1 MKKVFVIK
9 AKDEFELVK
18 LLNEEQN
25 KKDVFASQTHQKTDG
40 SFIAFVFFNSDARSN
55 TPPKNKSFM
64 TSNRSDSKGGFI
76 HSNEQLE
83 RWKKISPTEKTKK
96 LLKKKGYS
104 DDEIDYIKTQY
115 DAHTILENLKK
126 ENI

>member
-1 MKKVFVIK
+1 MKKVFVIR

-25 KKDVFASQTHQKTDG
+25 KRDVFASQTHQKTDG
-40 SFIAFVFFNSDARSN
+40 SFIAFVFYSDAKSSI
-55 TPPKNKSFM
+55 PPQNKSFM
-64 TSNRSDSKGGFI
+64 TSNCSDSKGGFI
-76 HSNEQLE
+76 PSNEQIE
-83 RWKKISPTEKTKK
+83 RWKKIRPTTKTIN

-104 DDEIDYIKTQY
+104 DDEINYIKTQY

-126 ENI
+126 ENL